1 MEQDLFRPLLSDFI
15 DMGHGLVLLSEKIDW
30 SYFERE
36 FAPLYSSRGCPS
48 MPIRLMIGC
57 LLLKHLYNLGDETL
71 ARAWVMNPYMQYF
84 CGEAFFQHRFPCD
97 PSDIVHFRKR
107 IGADGVRKIFQHSV
121 SLFGPLAEE
130 ELVVSDT
137 TVQGN
142 NTEFPTDAGLYKK
155 VIERC
160 NRIAREAGVEQR
172 QTYTRK
178 SKELLRQTYNGRN
191 PRRFKAARSARK
203 KLRTLAG
210 RQVRELERKLPDG
223 QRAAYREE
231 LDLFWR
237 VLLQTRTCKDKV
249 YSLHKPYT
257 ACIAKGK
264 ASHEYEFGNKVG
276 LIATAKRQIILAVQA
291 FGGNPHDSRTI
302 EPLLLQMESGGMKMP
317 SRLAYDRGGR
327 GPKEVRGVQVITP
340 GKPLKKDSAYD
351 RRKKRHPFR
360 RRAGIEP
367 LIGHLKYDHRML
379 ENYLWGRE
387 SGTVNAMLAA
397 TAWNLKKLMKALLHI
412 LMRILFGIPSYQSYA
427 LKTLC

>member
-1 MEQDLFRPLLSDFI
+1 MIGKSPNRMEQDLFRPLLSDFI

-160 NRIAREAGVEQR
+160 NRIARETGVEQR

-178 SKELLRQTYNGRN
+178 SKD
-191 PRRFKAARSARK
+191 ASAR
-203 KLRTLAG
+203 
-210 RQVRELERKLPDG
+210 PN
-223 QRAAYREE
+223 
-231 LDLFWR
+231 
-237 VLLQTRTCKDKV
+237 
-249 YSLHKPYT
+249 T
-257 ACIAKGK
+257 AFT
-264 ASHEYEFGNKVG
+264 SP
-276 LIATAKRQIILAVQA
+276 T
-291 FGGNPHDSRTI
+291 
-302 EPLLLQMESGGMKMP
+302 
-317 SRLAYDRGGR
+317 
-327 GPKEVRGVQVITP
+327 
-340 GKPLKKDSAYD
+340 
-351 RRKKRHPFR
+351 
-360 RRAGIEP
+360 RRASP
-367 LIGHLKYDHRML
+367 RTRPPM
-379 ENYLWGRE
+379 NMSSATRWG
-387 SGTVNAMLAA
+387 
-397 TAWNLKKLMKALLHI
+397 
-412 LMRILFGIPSYQSYA
+412 
-427 LKTLC
+427 